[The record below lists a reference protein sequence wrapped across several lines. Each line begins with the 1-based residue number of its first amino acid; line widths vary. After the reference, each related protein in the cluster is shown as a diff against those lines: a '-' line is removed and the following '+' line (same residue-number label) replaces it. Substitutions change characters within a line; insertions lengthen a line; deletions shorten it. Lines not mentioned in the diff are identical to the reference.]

1 LKGDLGLNT
10 KVRVPA
16 LALAVRG
23 LVVASALL
31 VFRGGGLEG
40 VLPGQPGVVRL
51 RPGEKT
57 VVGGAEVMVDFGVA
71 RYFVCRDRESGWERI
86 LEARAGWV
94 LAVLVVYYD
103 QPLYNPKH
111 VARADRYTA
120 NLTTAKGETVRYC
133 DEGTCGDK
141 IWRVFWPRG
150 EAVECRYYKNPY
162 PTFHVLTFPIEPGEE
177 PAIVRFH
184 LYVDKTRYI
193 VEVKIKD

>member
-10 KVRVPA
+10 KVLVPA
-16 LALAVRG
+16 LALAVLV

-31 VFRGGGLEG
+31 VLRGGGLEG
-40 VLPGQPGVVRL
+40 ALPGQPKVVRL
-51 RPGEKT
+51 RPGEKA

-71 RYFVCRDRESGWERI
+71 KYFKCKEPGWERI
-86 LEARAGWV
+86 LQARYGWV
-94 LAVLVVYYD
+94 MAVLVAYYT
-103 QPLYNPKH
+103 QPPGYPDR
-111 VARADRYTA
+111 VAWVDWYTA

-141 IWRVFWPRG
+141 IWRVFWLRG

-162 PTFHVLTFPIEPGEE
+162 QRFTDLTFPIEPGDE
-177 PAIVRFH
+177 PAVARFH

-193 VEVKIKD
+193 VEVRLKD